1 MANAYQIFIML
12 MNINLRLE
20 MHIRESIGY
29 HIDILA
35 KYKSNIVVLD
45 SEQLCWRKKI
55 VLQG

>member
-45 SEQLCWRKKI
+45 SEQLC
-55 VLQG
+55 